1 MIYQPDDEQFVGAIL
16 EVELQRRREA
26 QAESDLAAA
35 VLQALCGSVW
45 HTTNSER
52 FKGILSEGAI
62 LPEPPISDSD
72 HWGTGLGTIGCPFVR
87 SLGGVSLFDFRD
99 FDPEEYSNKYPIRT
113 WREFVPYRSAWGE
126 AIWIE
131 IDFSEVVPGFISGR
145 EILDRWKAEQATN
158 RFMPLIEAA
167 HIGALPVKAFKRVL
181 HVSKESGPLIS
192 LPKALLEMINRRT

>member
-1 MIYQPDDEQFVGAIL
+1 MTSGLPGQYAIL
-16 EVELQRRREA
+16 EIGLLRRQEA
-26 QAESDLAAA
+26 EAESDLATVA
-35 VLQALCGSVW
+35 LQTLRGSVW

-52 FKGILSEGAI
+52 YKGILSEGAI
-62 LPEPPISDSD
+62 LPEPPIPDSD
-72 HWGTGLGTIGCPFVR
+72 RWGTGLGTIGCPYGR

-99 FDPEEYSNKYPIRT
+99 FDPEEYSNKYPIST

-131 IDFSEVVPGFISGR
+131 IDISEVAPGFISGR

-167 HIGALPVKAFKRVL
+167 HIGVLPVKAFKRVL
-181 HVSKESGPLIS
+181 HVSKESGTLRQLAGRYCS
-192 LPKALLEMINRRT
+192 NR